1 MREFQLDLVQ
11 LKQRLLDEDSTVL
24 DSEGRFQGQPD
35 FGSEGMFIM
44 IRSIS
49 QPLRYVTLDVD
60 QEEKFDKTK
69 FGLPR
74 MNTKDIVGESMRGIG
89 DSNQNNASM
98 GGFGG
103 QGVKMKNS
111 RHSRQ
116 NMGAGKLHRRSAHQ
130 LDRGHVGESTQH
142 TEGGIF
148 DNFNNQGPEDLVRP
162 EQSAGKSIGVFA
174 NSNTQY
180 GTDDV
185 NNSKERSQNS
195 HLDSRTTGDISIGAL
210 GAKGSG
216 RANDSKYQ
224 TDLASMLPSQ
234 SVMTL
239 QTTQSQQLGMINQ
252 QGMVNPFDMDLR
264 FMRSSGQVFRRLG
277 EGDDRFALNLL
288 NLPLGA
294 GLNRDYSLVGLV
306 RHLAGGK
313 QAFVSWSPERPMKVV
328 SLPCL
333 VQYEK
338 FKLDFK
344 VFEFG
349 VKLSVDLLVEFRTQF
364 ETSKNNISMKSLKT
378 YIHIMY

>member
-11 LKQRLLDEDSTVL
+11 LKQRLLDEDSTVI

-74 MNTKDIVGESMRGIG
+74 MNTKDMVGDSMRGIG
-89 DSNQNNASM
+89 DSTQNNTSV

-103 QGVKMKNS
+103 QGMKMKNS

-116 NMGAGKLHRRSAHQ
+116 NMGAGKLSRHSAKQ
-130 LDRGHVGESTQH
+130 LDRGHEGRSTQH
-142 TEGGIF
+142 TDGVIF
-148 DNFNNQGPEDLVRP
+148 DNFNNQNPEDLIP
-162 EQSAGKSIGVFA
+162 PDQSAGKSTGVFA

-180 GTDDV
+180 GTDDRD
-185 NNSKERSQNS
+185 NSKERSQNS
-195 HLDSRTTGDISIGAL
+195 HLDSRTTGDISL
-210 GAKGSG
+210 RTMGAKESG
-216 RANDSKYQ
+216 LINDSKYQ
-224 TDLASMLPSQ
+224 TDLERMLPSQ

-239 QTTQSQQLGMINQ
+239 QTTQSQQLGIINQ
-252 QGMVNPFDMDLR
+252 QVMINPFDMDLR

-294 GLNRDYSLVGLV
+294 GLSRDYSLVGLV

-344 VFEFG
+344 IFEFG
-349 VKLSVDLLVEFRTQF
+349 VKLSVDLLAEFRTQF
-364 ETSKNNISMKSLKT
+364 ETSKNNILIK
-378 YIHIMY
+378 